1 MPSIIYA
8 RVSTKGQSTERQVE
22 ELTAVAEKAGWDIAD
37 VKIDHGISGSKGRQ
51 QRPALDETL
60 KAITQRKA
68 DRVMVWS
75 VDRLGRSL
83 QDLIST
89 LNDIKAAGA
98 DLYIHQQAIDK
109 STPAG
114 KALFGML
121 GIFAEFEREIISDR
135 VVSGLERAKSN
146 GVRLGRKPVAP
157 IIVKKVKEL
166 RATGMT
172 QTAIAKSVGI
182 SQAKVSALLKKEYDP
197 AGKFGGTYDWQ
208 TAELITKA
216 IKRGEFEL
224 DVPVDP
230 ET

>member
-22 ELTAVAEKAGWDIAD
+22 ELRAVAEKSGWDIAD

-60 KAITQRKA
+60 KSITQRKA
-68 DRVMVWS
+68 DRVLVWS

-83 QDLIST
+83 QDLVST

-98 DLYIHQQAIDK
+98 DLYIHQQAIDT

-121 GIFAEFEREIISDR
+121 GIFAEFEREIIRER
-135 VVSGLERAKSN
+135 VVSGLDRAKAN

-197 AGKFGGTYDWQ
+197 EGKFGGTYDWQ
-208 TAELITKA
+208 TAELMTKA
-216 IKRGEFEL
+216 IKRGEIEV